1 MEKGSQ
7 FPGSK
12 VGRGGAECQSEEN
25 AMGGQ
30 AGLKGDFLEEEDNEL
45 TATGRV

>member
-7 FPGSK
+7 FPVSK
-12 VGRGGAECQSEEN
+12 GGAVGVACQSEED

-30 AGLKGDFLEEEDNEL
+30 AGLKEEFLEEEDNEL
-45 TATGRV
+45 SATGHV